1 VTYIPVAF
9 RNHKL
14 GTDISGATDLGQALD
29 MAGMNWGLKL
39 VDASDLAIRE
49 TREDGSKSAWVKT
62 RAPGQ
67 RFVMRDDNWDTL
79 GVVRGSYQGV
89 TNHEAFGVASAM
101 VQQLPGTQFSRA
113 FDRDFGR
120 QNYLELRMPDYDV
133 RLGDH
138 DLDVIYAGMRFETT
152 HDGGGSIKGTV
163 TMERKVCTNGMI
175 VTIGGVDHQYKIR
188 HSLTAQDRLV
198 AAQALAVKAGE
209 YIQEF
214 SRFANFLI
222 HTPMSFDDYL
232 TFIDDLYP
240 RPEVNAT
247 SRFAMTSAERR
258 ATSSWEK
265 RRAELINLF
274 MRAETQ
280 ESGRG
285 TRWAAFNAVTEH
297 ADWGSRVNQGSADSV
312 EQARALRQLDGTNQ
326 SIKDVAWTNL
336 TLAA

>member
-1 VTYIPVAF
+1 
-9 RNHKL
+9 
-14 GTDISGATDLGQALD
+14 
-29 MAGMNWGLKL
+29 MNWGLEL
-39 VDASDLAIRE
+39 VKADDLAIRK
-49 TREDGSKSAWVKT
+49 TNEDGTKSGWVPT

-67 RFVMRDDNWDTL
+67 RFVMRNDNWDTL
-79 GVVRGSYQGV
+79 GVVRGSYEGV
-89 TNHEAFGVASAM
+89 VNRDAFGVASAM
-101 VQQLPGTQFSRA
+101 VEQLPGTQFSRA

-120 QNYLELRMPDYDV
+120 QNYLELRMPDYDIRV
-133 RLGDH
+133 GDA

-175 VTIGGVDHQYKIR
+175 VTIGGVSHQYKIR
-188 HSLTAQDRLV
+188 HTASAEQRLV
-198 AAQALAVKAGE
+198 QAQGLAVKAGE

-222 HTPMSFDDYL
+222 KTPMSFDDYL

-240 RPEVNAT
+240 RPEVHAT
-247 SRFAMTSAERR
+247 SRFAMTPAERR
-258 ATSSWEK
+258 QTGTWER

-274 MRAETQ
+274 MRADTQ

-285 TRWAAFNAVTEH
+285 TRWAAFNSVTEH
-297 ADWGSRVNQGSADSV
+297 ADWGTRVNQGAAASV
-312 EQARALRQLDGTNQ
+312 EDARALRQLDGTQ
-326 SIKDVAWTNL
+326 QDVKDLAWTNL

>member
-1 VTYIPVAF
+1 MTYIPLQF
-9 RNHKL
+9 RNHRL
-14 GTDISGATDLGQALD
+14 GTDVSSATTLDQALD
-29 MAGMNWGLKL
+29 LAGMNWGLKL
-39 VDASDLAIRE
+39 VDANDLAIRE
-49 TREDGSKSAWVKT
+49 TREDGSKSGWVQT

-79 GVVRGSYQGV
+79 GVVRGKYEGV
-89 TNHEAFGVASAM
+89 VNRDAFGVASEM

-120 QNYLELRMPDYDV
+120 QNYLELRMPDYDIRV
-133 RLGDH
+133 GDG

-175 VTIGGVDHQYKIR
+175 VSIGGVEHQYKIR
-188 HSLTAQDRLV
+188 HTASAQDRLV
-198 AAQALAVKAGE
+198 QAKKLAVKAGE

-222 HTPMSFDDYL
+222 RTPMSFDDYL
-232 TFIDDLYP
+232 SFIDDLYP
-240 RPEVNAT
+240 RPEVHAT
-247 SRFAMTSAERR
+247 SRFAMTAAERR
-258 ATSSWEK
+258 ATSAWER

-297 ADWGSRVNQGSADSV
+297 ADWSGTVRQGSADSV
-312 EQARALRQLDGTNQ
+312 EQARALRQLDGTQ
-326 SIKDVAWTNL
+326 QDVKDAAWANL
-336 TLAA
+336 VLAA

>member
-1 VTYIPVAF
+1 MTYIPVAF
-9 RNHKL
+9 RNHRL
-14 GTDISGATDLGQALD
+14 GTDVSGATNLGQALD
-29 MAGMNWGLKL
+29 LAGMNWGLE
-39 VDASDLAIRE
+39 VVPADDLAIRK
-49 TREDGSKSAWVKT
+49 TNEDGEKSGWVKT

-67 RFVMRDDNWDTL
+67 RFVMRNDNWDTL

-89 TNHEAFGVASAM
+89 INYDAFGVAEAM
-101 VQQLPGTQFSRA
+101 VQQLPGTQYSRA

-120 QNYLELRMPDYDV
+120 QNYLELRMPEYDV
-133 RLGDH
+133 RVGDG

-175 VTIGGVDHQYKIR
+175 VSIGGVEHQYKIR
-188 HSLTAQDRLV
+188 HTLSAQDRLV
-198 AAQALAVKAGE
+198 ASQKLAVKAGA

-214 SRFANFLI
+214 SRYANFLI
-222 HTPMSFDDYL
+222 NTKMSFEDFL
-232 TFIDDLYP
+232 AFVDDLYP
-240 RPEVNAT
+240 RPEVHAT
-247 SRFAMTSAERR
+247 SRFAMTPAERR
-258 ATSSWEK
+258 ATGSWER

-285 TRWAAFNAVTEH
+285 TRWAAFNAVTEQ
-297 ADWGSRVNQGSADSV
+297 ADWSGTVRQGSAESV
-312 EQARALRQLDGTNQ
+312 DQARALRQLDGTQ
-326 SIKDVAWTNL
+326 QTIKDLAWTNL